1 MLLMEIIDQAFLAPT
16 AVIDSDHPDIIT
28 FAQKTIEG
36 ISQTDPVAKAVKLF
50 YAVRDEIY
58 YDPYYPFYLPEHYQ
72 ASRVLKSGKGYCVS
86 KAVLLCALGRA
97 CAVPSRIGFAT
108 VTNHIAT
115 RQLVETLGSNI
126 FVYHGFTEFYL
137 NGKWV
142 KATPTFNIE
151 LCRRHNVPPL
161 EFNGHADSI
170 FHAYDCN
177 NNRYMEYLEFH
188 GSFADLPL
196 DEIIVNWRRVYGAD
210 RVEQWIHM
218 FEQARGTAERNI
230 MAEDVLQE

>member
-1 MLLMEIIDQAFLAPT
+1 MNMIDQAYLSPT
-16 AVIDSDHPDIIT
+16 PVIDSDHADIIA
-28 FAQKTIEG
+28 FAEKTIEEV
-36 ISQTDPVAKAVKLF
+36 SKTDAVAKAVKLF
-50 YAVRDEIY
+50 YAVRDGIY

-72 ASRVLKSGKGYCVS
+72 ASRVLKSGRGYCVS

-97 CAVPSRIGFAT
+97 VQIPSRIGFAT

-151 LCRRHNVPPL
+151 LCQRHQVPPL
-161 EFNGHADSI
+161 EFNGYEDSI

-177 NNRYMEYLEFH
+177 NNRFMEYLEFH

-196 DEIIVNWRRVYGAD
+196 EEILESWKKVYGAD
-210 RVEQWIHM
+210 RMNLWIEM
-218 FEQARGTAERNI
+218 FEKAKSAPQRNI
-230 MAEDVLQE
+230 MDEEILKQ